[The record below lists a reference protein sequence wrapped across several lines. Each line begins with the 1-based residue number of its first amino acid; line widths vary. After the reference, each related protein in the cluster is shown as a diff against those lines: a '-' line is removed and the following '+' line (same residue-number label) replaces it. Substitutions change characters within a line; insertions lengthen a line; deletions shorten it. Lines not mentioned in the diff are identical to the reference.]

1 MSPLIPGAATCP
13 RLLGGPLRV
22 AVEPATL
29 VAADSAN
36 HNANH
41 SANHSANLAESC
53 EKRLGSAGNFWVVK
67 ARLLSVAN
75 WFGAAC

>member
-1 MSPLIPGAATCP
+1 MSQLIPGAATCP
-13 RLLGGPLRV
+13 RLLGGSLRV
-22 AVEPATL
+22 AVEPAAF
-29 VAADSAN
+29 VAAD
-36 HNANH
+36 

-53 EKRLGSAGNFWVVK
+53 EKRTWICWEFLVVK